1 MVDVA
6 AIRESLAQTTQ
17 STRVVIRCFGGGK
30 DSQETSQRALSL
42 LCDLL
47 DLLYRVKDQLSW
59 AEEKWI
65 VEASRL
71 NALHEL
77 LVWFDT
83 TLRSIELYFQPGGI
97 GVRYFRKYLLEQ
109 TFIPRL
115 EQYKILLILSMQP
128 DSDERSSLDRDIRSS
143 LRRQVE
149 PANVKRNIRYEDD
162 VLGVPDR
169 LLSEDFITLADLCNR
184 RQQGTCQWFL
194 RNDKYKQWLL
204 GSFRTLYCLGPPGA
218 GKTFLSSAV
227 IDSLQRTFTSPD
239 VAVVFIFCDNERE
252 KEQTLINLLQ
262 NILAQLVYRK
272 RSLSNSTSSLYHFE
286 SFSKGRASSKA
297 YQNAIRAE
305 VNRFSK
311 VFLVIDGLDGFPE
324 KDRLLNRLQKLP
336 EHAQLLVTLR
346 EAKNLDKINYVNAR
360 APEEDLC
367 RYILS
372 RIHRDASLAHLV
384 DEDDY
389 SVSDLQEDILQA
401 VIEKSHGLFLLAQLH
416 MDLLSRYDDRNLV
429 QRALL
434 HLPESLDEAY
444 AEALKLVV
452 NNNNQ
457 YASRYIY
464 WVLYACRPLTVAEL
478 KSATRTEPQK
488 GKVSSDLISF
498 EHTLLADSAGLLTI
512 DAVTG
517 TVHLVHKTAREYLTR
532 IAARVFFPSAQK
544 EIAETCLVAISSDE
558 VVDNCYLNRESA
570 PRNSS
575 SGILNYAATY
585 WGYHAL
591 LTKTFLNKLSWRRP
605 PPKGDSPMECNIP
618 RELGVGRYPED
629 WTPLHV
635 LAYFGADV
643 NDHDNSQCMVEF
655 LLNRGADINATT
667 ENGNTALHL
676 ATEKGHRKVMKL
688 LLSRKVNVEITN
700 RKGAPALHVAVGTA
714 NDEATVPLLNV
725 LTKDT
730 ALHLAVEY
738 KRPRILL
745 FLLDRGWTPLQLAA
759 KTDNC
764 EALTLL
770 LDRGAQVETRPQSGL
785 TALHLAAN
793 DGNWVALDLLLIGGA
808 DINAWNTKE
817 SSDISIAAKL
827 LDQGANIEARTSQG
841 YTPLQCAAMSGN
853 KEMFIFLLTRG
864 AKIDIQTPRGETLLH
879 ITPPCNQDCLEILQ
893 ILLDSGLNVN
903 ATSTQGWTPL
913 HQTTSEYI
921 DLLLSYGADI
931 NTPSMCA
938 IGGTP
943 LHLATIATV
952 PRPSLVAFLLT
963 RGASVNATTNDGK
976 TALHLAAER
985 GRESIFRILLDAG
998 ADTSVKT
1005 PPTSTAATYNGYG
1018 VSSRL
1023 GGGDTPFDLAR
1034 KNPLGALW
1042 FNDDGSLRPPPVRSR
1057 RGSTATIIEDVSS
1070 ESETEIGGRKKQGGD
1085 GAYI

>member
-1 MVDVA
+1 MPN
-6 AIRESLAQTTQ
+6 S
-17 STRVVIRCFGGGK
+17 
-30 DSQETSQRALSL
+30 
-42 LCDLL
+42 
-47 DLLYRVKDQLSW
+47 
-59 AEEKWI
+59 
-65 VEASRL
+65 
-71 NALHEL
+71 
-77 LVWFDT
+77 
-83 TLRSIELYFQPGGI
+83 
-97 GVRYFRKYLLEQ
+97 
-109 TFIPRL
+109 
-115 EQYKILLILSMQP
+115 
-128 DSDERSSLDRDIRSS
+128 
-143 LRRQVE
+143 
-149 PANVKRNIRYEDD
+149 
-162 VLGVPDR
+162 
-169 LLSEDFITLADLCNR
+169 
-184 RQQGTCQWFL
+184 FL
-194 RNDKYKQWLL
+194 R
-204 GSFRTLYCLGPPGA
+204 
-218 GKTFLSSAV
+218 
-227 IDSLQRTFTSPD
+227 
-239 VAVVFIFCDNERE
+239 
-252 KEQTLINLLQ
+252 
-262 NILAQLVYRK
+262 
-272 RSLSNSTSSLYHFE
+272 
-286 SFSKGRASSKA
+286 
-297 YQNAIRAE
+297 
-305 VNRFSK
+305 
-311 VFLVIDGLDGFPE
+311 
-324 KDRLLNRLQKLP
+324 
-336 EHAQLLVTLR
+336 
-346 EAKNLDKINYVNAR
+346 
-360 APEEDLC
+360 
-367 RYILS
+367 
-372 RIHRDASLAHLV
+372 
-384 DEDDY
+384 
-389 SVSDLQEDILQA
+389 
-401 VIEKSHGLFLLAQLH
+401 FLLAQLH

-452 NNNNQ
+452 NNNKQ

-478 KSATRTEPQK
+478 KSATKTEPQK
-488 GKVSSDLISF
+488 GKVSSDPISF

-512 DAVTG
+512 NAVTG

-575 SGILNYAATY
+575 SGILNYAAIY
-585 WGYHAL
+585 WGYHARAAEHEQTIQV

-635 LAYFGADV
+635 LAYFGILERAKRLLEQGADV
-643 NDHDNSQCMVEF
+643 NDHDNSQCVTPLHCAAYRGNEEMVEF

-714 NDEATVPLLNV
+714 NDEATVPLLVKSGANINSQNV

-745 FLLDRGWTPLQLAA
+745 FLLDRGADMNLPNKQGWTPLQLAA

-770 LDRGAQVETRPQSGL
+770 LDRGAQVETRPESGL

-808 DINAWNTKE
+808 DINAWNTKGESLLHQQARE

-913 HQTTSEYI
+913 HQTVFTGTGAPDIALDKTSEYI

-1023 GGGDTPFDLAR
+1023 GGGDTPIDLAR

-1070 ESETEIGGRKKQGGD
+1070 ESETEIGGSTLVEELIRC
-1085 GAYI
+1085 